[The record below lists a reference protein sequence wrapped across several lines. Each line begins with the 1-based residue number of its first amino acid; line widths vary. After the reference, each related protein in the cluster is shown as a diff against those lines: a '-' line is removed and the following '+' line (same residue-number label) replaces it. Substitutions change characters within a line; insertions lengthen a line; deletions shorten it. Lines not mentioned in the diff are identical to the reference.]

1 MPAGDTTVLTG
12 GVVRT
17 LDRARPLAAV
27 LVLAGERIATVLD
40 DPADAPTHAR
50 RIDLEG
56 ACVVPGLVDAHVH
69 FPSWALARRE
79 PRLFGCR
86 SLEEAL
92 ERVRTAAAGVP
103 RGGWLRGRGWRD
115 ELWSEK
121 PTRQALDAVA
131 PGVRIALRAHD
142 GHSLWTSS
150 AALAAAGGD
159 LRQPGGVVETDDAG
173 EATGILREQSAWHFY
188 DTYAAAGRAETLDAM
203 RAALPAAAAAGVTGV
218 HDKDGARGAPE
229 LFAALRD
236 AGELTLRVWQSV
248 PAERLAGG
256 ELAPQLDDP
265 MLRIGYV
272 KAFMDGTLGS
282 RTARL
287 LDGSGVEIT
296 SSARLAE
303 LIRLAERGG
312 FALAVHAIGDRANRD
327 ALDAFA
333 AAATPGARHR
343 IEHAQCIAPED
354 VPRFAALGVAA
365 SVQYTH
371 ATSDRDLAE
380 RIWADRLDHAYPFR
394 SLLTAGARLAGGS
407 DAPVE
412 ELDPLAGLRAAVLR
426 TDSERPPWRPE
437 EAIPATAALE
447 SFTVTPAWLSFDEH
461 RRGRLRAGF
470 DADLVVLD
478 RDPLAGGTG
487 SIADARVVATM
498 VAGAWTHAPAWT
510 AAGRAALRPPAPDR
524 T

>member
-1 MPAGDTTVLTG
+1 
-12 GVVRT
+12 
-17 LDRARPLAAV
+17 
-27 LVLAGERIATVLD
+27 
-40 DPADAPTHAR
+40 
-50 RIDLEG
+50 
-56 ACVVPGLVDAHVH
+56 VH

-79 PRLFGCR
+79 LRLFGCP
-86 SLEEAL
+86 SLAAAL
-92 ERVRTAAAGVP
+92 ERVREAATTMP
-103 RGGWLRGRGWRD
+103 RGEWLRGRGWRD

-142 GHSLWTSS
+142 GHSLWLSS
-150 AALAAAGGD
+150 AALGTAHGD
-159 LRQPGGVVETDDAG
+159 VAVPGGVVETDDAG
-173 EATGILREQSAWHFY
+173 DPNGILREESAWRFY
-188 DTYAAAGRAETLDAM
+188 DTHAAATRAETLDAM

-218 HDKDGARGAPE
+218 HDKDGGRGAPE

-236 AGELTLRVWQSV
+236 AGELTLRVWQSL
-248 PAERLAGG
+248 PAEHLADAD
-256 ELAPQLDDP
+256 LVPQLDDP

-296 SSARLAE
+296 SSE
-303 LIRLAERGG
+303 VLAERIRQAQRAG
-312 FALAVHAIGDRANRD
+312 FTLAVHAIGDQANRD

-354 VPRFAALGVAA
+354 IARFAALGIAA

-380 RIWADRLDHAYPFR
+380 RIWADRIEHAYPYR
-394 SLLTAGARLAGGS
+394 SLWAAGARLAGGS

-426 TDSERPPWRPE
+426 TDSDRPPWRPE
-437 EAIPATAALE
+437 QAIPAATALQ
-447 SFTVTPAWLSFDEH
+447 SFTVAPAWLSFDEH

-478 RDPLAGGTG
+478 GDPLAHPPA
-487 SIADARVVATM
+487 SVADARLVATM
-498 VAGAWTHAPAWT
+498 VAGEWVHSPGW
-510 AAGRAALRPPAPDR
+510 
-524 T
+524 

>member
-1 MPAGDTTVLTG
+1 
-12 GVVRT
+12 VRT
-17 LDRARPLAAV
+17 LDPERPRGAAV
-27 LVLAGERIATVLD
+27 VLEGERIAAVLD
-40 DPADAPTHAR
+40 DPADAPAGAR
-50 RIDLEG
+50 RVDLAG
-56 ACVVPGLVDAHVH
+56 GCVLPGLVDAHVH

-79 PRLFGCR
+79 LRLFGCR
-86 SLEEAL
+86 SLQEAL
-92 ERVRTAAAGVP
+92 ARVRQAAGSVP

-121 PTRQALDAVA
+121 PTRHALDAVA

-142 GHSLWTSS
+142 GHSLWASS
-150 AALAAAGGD
+150 AALAAAEGD
-159 LRQPGGVVETDDAG
+159 LGMPGGVVETDDAG
-173 EATGILREQSAWHFY
+173 EPTGILREESAWRFY
-188 DTYAAAGRAETLDAM
+188 DTYAAADRAETLDAM

-236 AGELTLRVWQSV
+236 AGELTLRVWQSL
-248 PAERLAGG
+248 PAERLADPDI
-256 ELAPQLDDP
+256 APQLSDP

-287 LDGSGVEIT
+287 LDGSGIEIT
-296 SSARLAE
+296 SSTRLAE
-303 LIRLAERGG
+303 LIRRAERAG
-312 FALAVHAIGDRANRD
+312 FALAVHAIGDQANRD

-343 IEHAQCIAPED
+343 IEHAQCVAPED
-354 VPRFAALGVAA
+354 VARFAALGIAA
-365 SVQYTH
+365 SVQYSH
-371 ATSDRDLAE
+371 ATSDRDLVE
-380 RIWADRLDHAYPFR
+380 RIWADRVEHAYPFR
-394 SLLTAGARLAGGS
+394 ALWVAGARLAGGS

-437 EAIPATAALE
+437 QAIPAAAALQ
-447 SFTVTPAWLSFDEH
+447 SFTVAPAWLSFDEH

-478 RDPLAGGTG
+478 RDPVADPPA
-487 SIADARVVATM
+487 SVADAQLFATM
-498 VAGAWTHAPAWT
+498 TAGDWTHGPGW
-510 AAGRAALRPPAPDR
+510 
-524 T
+524 

>member
-1 MPAGDTTVLTG
+1 MG
-12 GVVRT
+12 GSVRT
-17 LDRARPLAAV
+17 LDPERPLAGA
-27 LVLAGERIATVLD
+27 LVLAGERIAAVLD
-40 DPADAPTHAR
+40 DPAEAPAGAR
-50 RIDLEG
+50 RVDLAG
-56 ACVVPGLVDAHVH
+56 GCVLPGLVDAHVH

-79 PRLFGCR
+79 LRLFGCP
-86 SLEEAL
+86 SLAAAL
-92 ERVRTAAAGVP
+92 ERVREAATSVP
-103 RGGWLRGRGWRD
+103 RGDWLRGRGWRD
-115 ELWSEK
+115 ELWSDK

-131 PGVRIALRAHD
+131 PGVRVALRAHD
-142 GHSLWTSS
+142 GHSLWLSS
-150 AALAAAGGD
+150 AALAAADGD
-159 LRQPGGVVETDDAG
+159 LAVPGGVVETDAAG
-173 EATGILREQSAWHFY
+173 DPTGILREESAWRFY
-188 DTYAAAGRAETLDAM
+188 DTHAAATRAETLDAM

-218 HDKDGARGAPE
+218 HDKDGGRGAPE

-236 AGELTLRVWQSV
+236 AGELTLRVWQSL
-248 PAERLAGG
+248 PAERLADAD
-256 ELAPQLDDP
+256 LVPQLDDP
-265 MLRIGYV
+265 MLRVGYV

-296 SSARLAE
+296 SSAG
-303 LIRLAERGG
+303 LAERIRQAERAG
-312 FALAVHAIGDRANRD
+312 FTLAVHAIGDRANRD

-354 VPRFAALGVAA
+354 AARFAALGIAA

-371 ATSDRDLAE
+371 ATSDRDLVE
-380 RIWADRLDHAYPFR
+380 RIWADRVEHAYPFR
-394 SLLTAGARLAGGS
+394 SLWAAGARLAGGS

-437 EAIPATAALE
+437 QAIPAAAALE
-447 SFTVTPAWLSFDEH
+447 SFTVAPAWLSFDEH

-478 RDPLAGGTG
+478 RDPLAHPPA
-487 SIADARVVATM
+487 SVADARLVATM
-498 VAGAWTHAPAWT
+498 VAGEWVHGPGW
-510 AAGRAALRPPAPDR
+510 
-524 T
+524 

>member
-1 MPAGDTTVLTG
+1 VPAAETTVLVG
-12 GVVRT
+12 GTVRT
-17 LDRARPLAAV
+17 LDPERPWGGA
-27 LVLAGERIATVLD
+27 LVVSGERIAAVLE
-40 DPADAPTHAR
+40 DPADAPAGAR
-50 RIDLEG
+50 RVDLAG

-79 PRLFGCR
+79 LRLFGCG
-86 SLEEAL
+86 SLAEAL
-92 ERVRTAAAGVP
+92 ERVRQAAGSVP
-103 RGGWLRGRGWRD
+103 RGAWLRGRGWRD
-115 ELWSEK
+115 ELWGEK

-131 PGVRIALRAHD
+131 PGARIALRAHD
-142 GHSLWTSS
+142 GHSLWVSS

-159 LRQPGGVVETDDAG
+159 LGVPGGVVETDDAG
-173 EATGILREQSAWHFY
+173 EPTGVLREESAWRFFDAH
-188 DTYAAAGRAETLDAM
+188 AAAAPAETLDAM

-218 HDKDGARGAPE
+218 HDKDGGRGAPE
-229 LFAALRD
+229 LFAALRA
-236 AGELTLRVWQSV
+236 AGELTVRVWQSL
-248 PAERLAGG
+248 PAERVADGDVVP
-256 ELAPQLDDP
+256 ELADP
-265 MLRIGYV
+265 VLRIGYV

-303 LIRLAERGG
+303 LIRQAERAG
-312 FALAVHAIGDRANRD
+312 FALAVHAIGDQANRD

-354 VPRFAALGVAA
+354 VARFAALGIAA
-365 SVQYTH
+365 SVQYSH
-371 ATSDRDLAE
+371 ATSDRDLVE
-380 RIWADRLDHAYPFR
+380 RIWADRVEHAYPFR
-394 SLLTAGARLAGGS
+394 SLWAAGVRLAGGS

-426 TDSERPPWRPE
+426 TDSERAAWRPE
-437 EAIPATAALE
+437 QAIPAAAALE

-478 RDPLAGGTG
+478 RDPLADPPA
-487 SIADARVVATM
+487 SVADARIVATM
-498 VAGAWTHAPAWT
+498 MGGDWIHSSGW
-510 AAGRAALRPPAPDR
+510 
-524 T
+524 